1 MKKIRNIACMVTLLL
16 MVSFLFGACNKE
28 EESTPPQI
36 KVYVNNEEVSA
47 EQTVSV
53 IKAERVEYRF
63 EVAASSTITDIKTV
77 ISDVSNPESKKNREV
92 LVAGLANSLNET
104 VKGVLFPTYNLEM
117 MLVVKDIDGN
127 EATKVFTIL
136 VQ

>member
-1 MKKIRNIACMVTLLL
+1 MKKIRNSACMVTLLL